1 MTAPNLDKLAEA
13 QAAAD
18 AAQEAATLA
27 AEKVAEALAIVA
39 EPDAAAK
46 RWRQV
51 TLSISPELL
60 NRVDEIAQ
68 RKHLSRAAL
77 LTEWINDQLE
87 QELSA
92 AKHTLDEAEAD
103 ARRDVQETD
112 AGLRRGGR

>member
-1 MTAPNLDKLAEA
+1 MIPVEDSDRLQEAVLVIQEHIDALKAATTAP
-13 QAAAD
+13 
-18 AAQEAATLA
+18 
-27 AEKVAEALAIVA
+27 
-39 EPDAAAK
+39 PD
-46 RWRQV
+46 RSQV

-60 NRVDEIAQ
+60 DQVDEIAQ

-87 QELSA
+87 QELRV
-92 AKHTLDEAEAD
+92 AKPTLDEAQAD